1 MSIHSHLLSEP
12 DNRACVN
19 PAVNQHLIAGKQQ
32 FLGYLRRRLGSLDEA
47 EDVLQNFS
55 LKVIRACQTASSEEK
70 IDAWLGQILR
80 HTLIDHYRRRAT
92 RLLAETAYS
101 QEQGLEEPTTEA
113 DLAAGPCKCLP
124 KALLR
129 LSPDQAAI
137 LRRAELEEEPRNR
150 IAADLGLTANALN
163 VRLHRARHALR
174 QELESSCPS
183 CREGSFLDC
192 ACD

>member
-1 MSIHSHLLSEP
+1 MSIHSQMLSEP
-12 DNRACVN
+12 DNRAAVN

-55 LKVIRACQTASSEEK
+55 LKVIRASQTASSEEK
-70 IDAWLGQILR
+70 IDAWLSQILR

-92 RLLAETAYS
+92 RLRAETAYS
-101 QEQGLEEPTTEA
+101 QEQGFEEPATEA
-113 DLAAGPCKCLP
+113 DPAAGPCKCLP
-124 KALLR
+124 KALAR
-129 LSPDQAAI
+129 LGPEQAAI
-137 LRRAELEEEPRNR
+137 LRRADLEEEPRTR

-174 QELESSCPS
+174 QELESTCPS
-183 CREGSFLDC
+183 CRDGSFLEC